1 MLRYA
6 AAAGEGSALAVY
18 LASQRE
24 TLLKIYEGRPYVLCT
39 YYIPSALTALI
50 DAEVLYI
57 DRIVGLCA
65 GARLIPRNSDG
76 LPSDRTCSYQQAFF
90 SLIESGL
97 LPKPSAEAATE
108 YPCTGAVELCK
119 ALHRKYG
126 IPLYTVSGNPSAEEL
141 RGLGEWLL
149 HRYGQRQGLSETA
162 GFYNRALGLKRD
174 IDRRRLRKPGILP
187 GGLCLKLFC
196 VENDLGRPSALH
208 VMQALNHEAHD
219 RMRGHVCGDNRLF
232 WMGLVPLYDNN
243 LLRRLERKTGCSFV
257 FEEMW
262 MFGGGQI
269 SVSTFYED
277 LARTITENIFYH
289 QARREERI
297 LAVIRQSG
305 AGAAVNFLQRR
316 CSFLPRTAAGMRRRL
331 ETAGIPVI
339 HAAADVVSG
348 TFDEKPLLRFID
360 KCGRIRVGETEE
372 EHRNDAAES
381 MRNIFRDS
389 YPSV

>member
-1 MLRYA
+1 MDKLLTRLEMMLRYA
-6 AAAGEGSALAVY
+6 TAAGEGCALAVY
-18 LASQRE
+18 LASQRD

-39 YYIPSALTALI
+39 YYIPSALTALV

-57 DRIVGLCA
+57 DRIVGHCA
-65 GARLIPRNSDG
+65 GARLIPSNSDAL
-76 LPSDRTCSYQQAFF
+76 LPDGTCSYQQAFF
-90 SLIESGL
+90 SLIEAGL

-119 ALHRKYG
+119 ALHKKYG
-126 IPLYTVSGNPSAEEL
+126 IPLFVVSGNPSADEL

-149 HRYGQRQGLSETA
+149 RRYGQRQGVSETA

-174 IDRRRLRKPGILP
+174 IDARRLRQPGVLP

-196 VENDLGRPSALH
+196 VENDLGRPSALC
-208 VMQALNHEAHD
+208 VMQALNQEAGD
-219 RMRGHVCGDNRLF
+219 RPRRHACGDNRLF

-243 LLRRLERKTGCSFV
+243 LLRRLERKTGCAFV

-269 SVSTFYED
+269 SASAFYED
-277 LARTITENIFYH
+277 LARTVTENIFYR
-289 QARREERI
+289 QERREERI
-297 LAVIRQSG
+297 LAVIKQSG

-331 ETAGIPVI
+331 QTAGLPVF

-348 TFDEKPLLRFID
+348 TFDETPLLRFIE
-360 KCGRIRVGETEE
+360 KCGRRKAGETGGE
-372 EHRNDAAES
+372 
-381 MRNIFRDS
+381 M
-389 YPSV
+389 P